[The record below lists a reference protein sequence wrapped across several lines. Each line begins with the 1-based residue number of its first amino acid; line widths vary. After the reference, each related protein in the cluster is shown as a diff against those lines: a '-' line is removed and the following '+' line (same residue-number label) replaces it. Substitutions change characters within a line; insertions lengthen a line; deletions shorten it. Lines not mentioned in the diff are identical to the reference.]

1 MLDRHLIAKTD
12 PKSKADSFI
21 YWQNYRITVLFDEL
35 FRIEKSK
42 DKIFNDKATQSI
54 WFRNKIVPEFEI
66 LESDDFHIKVKTN
79 KVTLVLINSVS
90 IIDSFILIKNR
101 KIYLDNEGNLKGT
114 YRTLDAYDGKYFVG
128 FDRKGNTEIKL
139 DNGVAS
145 LSGVSVIDDSKSL
158 ILDDDGKL
166 KSALKDHE
174 DYYVFAYGHN
184 YREALKALFELTG
197 YTPLLPRYAFGN
209 WWSRYHEY
217 NDKEYMSTL
226 YKFIN
231 HNVPITVSTIDM
243 DWHYNSNNLDKAMH
257 IEELHRN
264 TPFYGGKDGW
274 TGYTWN
280 KDLFP
285 DYKGF
290 LKEINNLGF
299 HVTIN
304 LHPALGIRWF
314 EDCYNDFALA
324 MGKDVKSGEQIKFDI
339 TDDNFI
345 NNYFKIIHK
354 PYENDGVSF
363 YWIDWQ
369 QGTSSKVEG
378 LDPLW
383 SLNHYHY
390 LDNAYNHDKGLIL
403 SRYAGI
409 GSNRYPVGFS
419 GDTISSWKTLQY
431 ISEFTSKSSNVGYTY
446 WSHDIGGHFG
456 GKLDYQLYTR
466 FVQFG
471 VFSPINRLHSSNMP
485 IISKEPW
492 YFLNGCGD
500 IAMDFLR
507 LRHRLI
513 PYLYSYSYRTH
524 LEGLAL
530 IEPLYYENSNKKK
543 SYKYPNEYIFAQDGF
558 IIPITTPLNKD
569 GYALVKGYVPKG
581 RYFDF
586 FTHDIYEEKKDKEIT
601 FARTLESMPYLV
613 KAGSFI
619 SLNHDKLKYNE
630 VSNPNKLMLITS
642 IGNGSLTLYE
652 DENKNISKTYFK
664 NNVIDYKTLQLSI
677 SFNNSNQVFHHNRIF
692 TFDYVDIETA
702 NIKVYKNN
710 KNYENYKILYADNLK
725 FEIEV
730 DNESTYLIEI
740 SFNITNRFIEI
751 SKILQRILYTIVIS
765 TDDKYKVLDEI
776 SKQSNIEDLYNAI
789 KNNQY
794 LNKSQ
799 KLRLL
804 EIF

>member
-12 PKSKADSFI
+12 PKSKAESFI
-21 YWQNYRITVLFDEL
+21 YYQNYRITVLFDEL

-90 IIDSFILIKNR
+90 ITDSFILIKNR

-184 YREALKALFELTG
+184 YRKALKALFELTG

-226 YKFIN
+226 YKFID

-324 MGKDVKSGEQIKFDI
+324 MGKDVKSEQIKFDI

-431 ISEFTSKSSNVGYTY
+431 ISEFTSKSSNVGFTY

-466 FVQFG
+466 FIQFG

-507 LRHRLI
+507 LRHKLI

-664 NNVIDYKTLQLSI
+664 NNVIDDKTLQLSI